1 MPADCRIGETMISV
15 AMTTYNGAQY
25 IIEQLESIRLQ
36 TRKVDE
42 IVVVDDGSCDDT
54 LKLVRDYMDKYP
66 ECGIRLEQNE
76 INLGYK
82 KNFQKAISLCQ
93 GDITFL
99 CDQDDCW
106 FEDKVEKMCGVLE
119 EHPQIGVLSS
129 AFIQMDGAGKKGE
142 RKSAYQRKMDEGELV
157 CVPIE
162 DLIFHNISQG
172 CAMAMRKDIKDTFL
186 KQFDESIP
194 HDWIINVIAG
204 MKKKCYYWNVPMF
217 FYRIHDNNTIGLND
231 NITLKKKNTMEVRV
245 KDARQSLSV
254 LAFIEKVDSVF
265 YNENSWLTKAKGFSL
280 NHVKNLEQRRFVGLL
295 FQNFHPCYR
304 KLKTFRGRML
314 DLFFVLNK

>member
-1 MPADCRIGETMISV
+1 MISV

-42 IVVVDDGSCDDT
+42 IVIVDDCSGDET
-54 LKLVRDYMDKYP
+54 IRLVHDYADKYS
-66 ECGIRLEQNE
+66 ECNIYLVQNE
-76 INLGYK
+76 TNLGYK
-82 KNFQKAISLCQ
+82 KNFQKAISLCH

-106 FEDKVEKMCGVLE
+106 FEHKVEKMCSVLE
-119 EHPQIGVLSS
+119 EHPEIGVLSS
-129 AFIQMDGAGKKGE
+129 AFIQMDGEGNKGE
-142 RKSAYQRKMDEGELV
+142 QKSAYQRRMLEGQLQ
-157 CVPIE
+157 CVPLE
-162 DLIFHNISQG
+162 DLVFHNISQG
-172 CAMAMRKDIKDTFL
+172 CAMAMRKDIKEMFL
-186 KQFDESIP
+186 QYFDETIP

-231 NITLKKKNTMEVRV
+231 SMAFKKKNTMEVRT
-245 KDARQSLSV
+245 KDARQALKV
-254 LAFIEKVDSVF
+254 LGFIEKVDNVF
-265 YNENSWLTKAKGFSL
+265 YSENSLLKKAKGFSFK
-280 NHVKNLEQRRFVGLL
+280 HVKNLEERNFVGLFL
-295 FQNFHPCYR
+295 QNFNPCYR
-304 KLKTFRGRML
+304 KIKTFRGRIL

>member
-1 MPADCRIGETMISV
+1 MISV

-25 IIEQLESIRLQ
+25 IIEQLDSIRLQ

-42 IVVVDDGSCDDT
+42 IVIIDDGSSDET
-54 LKLVRDYMDKYP
+54 MELVRNYADKYP
-66 ECGIRLEQNE
+66 EFGIRLEQNE
-76 INLGYK
+76 TNLGYK
-82 KNFQKAISLCQ
+82 KNFQKAISLCK

-106 FEDKVEKMCGVLE
+106 FDNKVEKMCGLLE
-119 EHPQIGVLSS
+119 EHPEIGIVSS
-129 AFIQMDGAGKKGE
+129 AFIQMDGQGNKGE
-142 RKSAYQRKMDEGELV
+142 RKSVYQRKLTDEALV

-172 CAMAMRKDIKDTFL
+172 CAMAMRKDIKDAFL
-186 KQFDESIP
+186 THFDETIP

-204 MKKKCYYWNVPMF
+204 MQKKCYYWNVPMF

-231 NITLKKKNTMEVRV
+231 SMAFKKKNTMEVRTN
-245 KDARQSLSV
+245 DARQALKV
-254 LAFIEKVDSVF
+254 LEFIEKVDKVF
-265 YNENSWLTKAKGFSL
+265 YSENSLLKKAKGFSFK
-280 NHVKNLEQRRFVGLL
+280 HVKNLEERNFVGLF
-295 FQNFHPCYR
+295 FQTFNPYYR
-304 KLKTFRGRML
+304 KLKTFRGRIL

>member
-1 MPADCRIGETMISV
+1 MISV

-42 IVVVDDGSCDDT
+42 IVIIDDGSSDET
-54 LKLVRDYMDKYP
+54 MELVRNYMDKYS
-66 ECGIRLEQNE
+66 EFGIRLEQNE
-76 INLGYK
+76 TNLGYK
-82 KNFQKAISLCQ
+82 KNFYKAISLCN

-106 FEDKVEKMCGVLE
+106 FDDKVEKMCDLLE
-119 EHPQIGVLSS
+119 EHPEIGVVSS
-129 AFIQMDGAGKKGE
+129 AFVQMDGQGNKGE
-142 RKSAYQRKMDEGELV
+142 RKSAYQRKLANEALV
-157 CVPIE
+157 CVPIT

-172 CAMAMRKDIKDTFL
+172 CAMAMRKNIKDTFV
-186 KQFDESIP
+186 KQFDDTIP

-204 MKKKCYYWNVPMF
+204 MQKKCYYWNVPMF

-231 NITLKKKNTMEVRV
+231 SMAFKKKNTMEVRT
-245 KDARQSLSV
+245 KDARQALKV
-254 LAFIEKVDSVF
+254 LEFIEKVDNVF
-265 YNENSWLTKAKGFSL
+265 YGENSLLKKAKGFSFK
-280 NHVKNLEQRRFVGLL
+280 HVKNLEERNFVGLFL
-295 FQNFHPCYR
+295 QNFNPCYR
-304 KLKTFRGRML
+304 KLKTFRGRIL

>member
-1 MPADCRIGETMISV
+1 MISV

-25 IIEQLESIRLQ
+25 ITEQLDSIRLQ

-42 IVVVDDGSCDDT
+42 IVIVDDGSSDST
-54 LKLVRDYMDKYP
+54 LELVRDYADKYP
-66 ECGIRLEQNE
+66 ECMIRLEQNE

-82 KNFQKAISLCQ
+82 KNFYKAISLCH

-106 FEDKVEKMCGVLE
+106 FDNKVEKMCDLLE
-119 EHPQIGVLSS
+119 EHPEIGVLSS
-129 AFIQMDGAGKKGE
+129 AFVQMDGEGNKGE
-142 RKSAYQRKMDEGELV
+142 RKSAYQRRMSDEALV
-157 CVPIE
+157 CVPME

-172 CAMAMRKDIKDTFL
+172 CAMAMRKDIKDAFL
-186 KQFDESIP
+186 KYFDETIP

-231 NITLKKKNTMEVRV
+231 SMAFKKKNTMEVRT
-245 KDARQSLSV
+245 KDARQSLKV
-254 LAFIEKVDSVF
+254 LEFIEKVDNVF
-265 YNENSWLTKAKGFSL
+265 YGENSLLKKAKGFSFK
-280 NHVKNLEQRRFVGLL
+280 HVKNLEDRNFAGLF
-295 FQNFHPCYR
+295 FQNFNPCYR
-304 KLKTFRGRML
+304 KLKTFRGRIL

>member
-1 MPADCRIGETMISV
+1 MISV

-25 IIEQLESIRLQ
+25 ITEQLDSIRLQ

-42 IVVVDDGSCDDT
+42 IVIIDDGSSDT
-54 LKLVRDYMDKYP
+54 TMELVRNYADKYP

-76 INLGYK
+76 TNLGYK
-82 KNFQKAISLCQ
+82 KNFYKAISLCS

-106 FEDKVEKMCGVLE
+106 LDNKVEKMCALLE
-119 EHPQIGVLSS
+119 EHPEIGVVSS
-129 AFIQMDGAGKKGE
+129 AFIQMDGEGNKGE
-142 RKSAYQRKMDEGELV
+142 RKSAYQRKLADEALI

-172 CAMAMRKDIKDTFL
+172 CAMAMRKDIKDAFI
-186 KQFDESIP
+186 KHFDETIP

-204 MKKKCYYWNVPMF
+204 MEKKCYYWNVPMF
-217 FYRIHDNNTIGLND
+217 FYRIHDNNTIGLSD
-231 NITLKKKNTMEVRV
+231 NMAFKKKNTMEVRT
-245 KDARQSLSV
+245 KDARQSLKV
-254 LAFIEKVDSVF
+254 LEFIEKVDNVF
-265 YNENSWLTKAKGFSL
+265 YGENSLLKKAKGFSFK
-280 NHVKNLEQRRFVGLL
+280 HVKNLEERNFVRLI
-295 FQNFHPCYR
+295 FQNFNPCYR
-304 KLKTFRGRML
+304 KLKTFRGRIL

>member
-1 MPADCRIGETMISV
+1 MISV

-36 TRKVDE
+36 TRNVDE
-42 IVVVDDGSCDDT
+42 IVIVDDGSSDNT
-54 LKLVRDYMDKYP
+54 MELLQEYMNKYP
-66 ECGIRLEQNE
+66 ECEIRLEQNE
-76 INLGYK
+76 VNLGYK
-82 KNFQKAISLCQ
+82 RNFQKAIFLCQ

-106 FEDKVEKMCGVLE
+106 IENKVEKMCGVLE
-119 EHPQIGVLSS
+119 EHPEIGVLSS
-129 AFIQMDGAGKKGE
+129 AFIQIDSEGNKGE
-142 RKSAYQRKMDEGELV
+142 RKSAYQRKMSGGALV

-172 CAMAMRKDIKDTFL
+172 CAIVIRKDIKEAFL
-186 KQFDESIP
+186 KHFDETIP

-231 NITLKKKNTMEVRV
+231 SMAFKKKNTMEVRT
-245 KDARQSLSV
+245 KDARQALKV
-254 LAFIEKVDSVF
+254 LEFIEKVDSVF
-265 YNENSWLTKAKGFSL
+265 YSENSWLKKAKGFSYR
-280 NHVKNLEQRRFVGLL
+280 HVKNLETQNFIGLL
-295 FQNFHPCYR
+295 FQNFNPYYK
-304 KLKTFRGRML
+304 KLKTLRGRIL

>member
-1 MPADCRIGETMISV
+1 MISV

-42 IVVVDDGSCDDT
+42 IVIIDDGSSDNT
-54 LKLVRDYMDKYP
+54 LELVRDYAVKYP

-76 INLGYK
+76 TNLGYK
-82 KNFQKAISLCQ
+82 KNFYKAISLCS

-106 FEDKVEKMCGVLE
+106 FDSKVEKMCALIE
-119 EHPQIGVLSS
+119 EYSEIGVVSS
-129 AFIQMDGAGKKGE
+129 AFIQMDGEGNKGE
-142 RKSAYQRKMDEGELV
+142 RKSVYQRKLTDEALV

-172 CAMAMRKDIKDTFL
+172 CAMVMQKDIKDAFI
-186 KQFDESIP
+186 KHFDETIP

-204 MKKKCYYWNVPMF
+204 MEKKCYYWNVPMF

-231 NITLKKKNTMEVRV
+231 SMAFKKKNTMEVRT
-245 KDARQSLSV
+245 KDARQSLKV
-254 LAFIEKVDSVF
+254 LEFIEIVDNVF
-265 YNENSWLTKAKGFSL
+265 YGENSLLKKAKEFSFK
-280 NHVKNLEQRRFVGLL
+280 HVKNLEERNFVRLF
-295 FQNFHPCYR
+295 FQNFNPCYR
-304 KLKTFRGRML
+304 KLKTLRGRIL

>member
-1 MPADCRIGETMISV
+1 MISV

-25 IIEQLESIRLQ
+25 ITEQLDSIRLQ

-42 IVVVDDGSCDDT
+42 IVIVDDGSNDNT
-54 LKLVRDYMDKYP
+54 MVLVRDFADKYP

-76 INLGYK
+76 TNLGYK
-82 KNFQKAISLCQ
+82 KNFQKAISLCK

-106 FEDKVEKMCGVLE
+106 FEDKVEKTCDVLE
-119 EHPQIGVLSS
+119 KHPEIGVISS
-129 AFIQMDGAGKKGE
+129 TFVQMDGEGNKGE
-142 RKSAYQRKMDEGELV
+142 RKRAYQRKLADGELV

-162 DLIFHNISQG
+162 DLVFHNISQG
-172 CAMAMRKDIKDTFL
+172 CAMAMRKDIKEKFL
-186 KQFDESIP
+186 RHFDETIP

-204 MKKKCYYWNVPMF
+204 MRKKCYYWNVPMF

-231 NITLKKKNTMEVRV
+231 SMTFKMKNTMGVRT
-245 KDARQSLSV
+245 KDARQSLRV
-254 LAFIEKVDSVF
+254 LKFIEKVDDMF
-265 YNENSWLTKAKGFSL
+265 YYENSWFEKAKGFSFK
-280 NHVKNLEQRRFVGLL
+280 HVKNLEERRTLGLL
-295 FQNFHPCYR
+295 FQNFNPCYR
-304 KLKTFRGRML
+304 KLKTFRGRIL

>member
-1 MPADCRIGETMISV
+1 MISV

-25 IIEQLESIRLQ
+25 IIEQLDSIRLQ

-42 IVVVDDGSCDDT
+42 IVIIDDGSSDQT
-54 LKLVRDYMDKYP
+54 MELVRNYSAKYP
-66 ECGIRLEQNE
+66 ECMIRLEQNE
-76 INLGYK
+76 TNLGYK
-82 KNFQKAISLCQ
+82 KNFQKAISLCK

-106 FEDKVEKMCGVLE
+106 FDNKVEKMCGLLE
-119 EHPQIGVLSS
+119 KHPEIGIVSS
-129 AFIQMDGAGKKGE
+129 AFIQMDGQGNKGE
-142 RKSAYQRKMDEGELV
+142 RKSAYQRKLTDEALV

-172 CAMAMRKDIKDTFL
+172 CAMAMRRDIKNVFV
-186 KQFDESIP
+186 KYFDETIP

-231 NITLKKKNTMEVRV
+231 SMAFKKKNTMEVRT
-245 KDARQSLSV
+245 KDARQALKV
-254 LAFIEKVDSVF
+254 LEFIEKVDDVF
-265 YNENSWLTKAKGFSL
+265 YSENSLLKKAKGFSFK
-280 NHVKNLEQRRFVGLL
+280 HVKNLEERNFVGLF
-295 FQNFHPCYR
+295 FQTFNPCYR
-304 KLKTFRGRML
+304 KLKTFRGRIL